1 MKIMQMELTQTEL
14 VTKSKSFRDA
24 EREQTSILAPLE
36 RAALRGLARRMPGW
50 VNSDHLSVLGL
61 VGMLGAGAIQKP
73 AASALWVLCGSHH
86 RYFRGRLPAFR
97 PRALRLYERARCR
110 GGANRL

>member
-36 RAALRGLARRMPGW
+36 RAALRGLARRMPAW
-50 VNSDHLSVLGL
+50 VNSDHLSILGL
-61 VGMLGAGAIQKP
+61 VGMIGAGTFY
-73 AASALWVLCGSHH
+73 AASKQNPLMLHLVNVFMFFNWFGDILDGTLA
-86 RYFRGRLPAFR
+86 RYR
-97 PRALRLYERARCR
+97 
-110 GGANRL
+110 